1 MCIVNMARH
10 VGFMY
15 GSRMDTDPVACYYVL
30 FFYLSSFLL
39 SLPILPLLCVMYG
52 IMWGWGFLCVYC

>member
-15 GSRMDTDPVACYYVL
+15 GSRMDTDPVACYYGL
-30 FFYLSSFLL
+30 FFICHLF
-39 SLPILPLLCVMYG
+39 C
-52 IMWGWGFLCVYC
+52 

>member
-39 SLPILPLLCVMYG
+39 SLPIVPL
-52 IMWGWGFLCVYC
+52 